1 MAIGRPPALF
11 YYSAKARSRESSGE
25 RENRDNSWLGG
36 KKDFNDA
43 AGASLAGGFERN
55 PLSFQGFSFSS
66 ILLRCYRSEK
76 YFTSR
81 LEKSS
86 VWGSDEKSSDKRRH
100 ASASHWPD
108 NLTTRLVSC

>member
-66 ILLRCYRSEK
+66 ILVATGVKNILLQR
-76 YFTSR
+76 
-81 LEKSS
+81 
-86 VWGSDEKSSDKRRH
+86 
-100 ASASHWPD
+100 
-108 NLTTRLVSC
+108 TREILSLGK

>member
-76 YFTSR
+76 YFTSKDSR
-81 LEKSS
+81 NPQSGEVMK
-86 VWGSDEKSSDKRRH
+86 
-100 ASASHWPD
+100 
-108 NLTTRLVSC
+108 NLRTNADMHPHPTGQII